1 MTSVKICV
9 CVGSSCHLKGSY
21 TVIDLLKKAL
31 REHGLEDTVT
41 LSAAFCLGHCQ
52 NGVTI
57 KVDDGDCDRAER
69 RYVRQHLPGK
79 GAGCFKNLP
88 RADDMEKVLGL
99 KRSQL

>member
-9 CVGSSCHLKGSY
+9 CVGSSSHLKGSY

-57 KVDDGDCDRAER
+57 KVDDEICLLYTSDA
-69 RYVRQHLPGK
+69 
-79 GAGCFKNLP
+79 
-88 RADDMEKVLGL
+88 ADD
-99 KRSQL
+99 

>member
-41 LSAAFCLGHCQ
+41 LSCLLYTSDAA
-52 NGVTI
+52 
-57 KVDDGDCDRAER
+57 DE
-69 RYVRQHLPGK
+69 
-79 GAGCFKNLP
+79 
-88 RADDMEKVLGL
+88 
-99 KRSQL
+99 

>member
-31 REHGLEDTVT
+31 REHGLEDTVN

-52 NGVTI
+52 HGVTI
-57 KVDDGDCDRAER
+57 KVNDEIVTGLNTDNAREIFID
-69 RYVRQHLPGK
+69 
-79 GAGCFKNLP
+79 
-88 RADDMEKVLGL
+88 KVVKEL
-99 KRSQL
+99 QPQ

>member
-57 KVDDGDCDRAER
+57 KVDDEIVNRAER
-69 RYVRQHLPGK
+69 RYVRQRLPGK
-79 GAGCFKNLP
+79 GAGCFKTF
-88 RADDMEKVLGL
+88 RGL
-99 KRSQL
+99 MIWKKCWG

>member
-41 LSAAFCLGHCQ
+41 LSAAYCQ

-57 KVDDGDCDRAER
+57 KVDDEIVTG
-69 RYVRQHLPGK
+69 L
-79 GAGCFKNLP
+79 N
-88 RADDMEKVLGL
+88 ADTFDSIFQEKVLDVL
-99 KRSQL
+99 KPSEG

>member
-57 KVDDGDCDRAER
+57 KVDDEIVTRLNADTFDGI
-69 RYVRQHLPGK
+69 
-79 GAGCFKNLP
+79 FK
-88 RADDMEKVLGL
+88 EKVLDVL
-99 KRSQL
+99 KPSEG